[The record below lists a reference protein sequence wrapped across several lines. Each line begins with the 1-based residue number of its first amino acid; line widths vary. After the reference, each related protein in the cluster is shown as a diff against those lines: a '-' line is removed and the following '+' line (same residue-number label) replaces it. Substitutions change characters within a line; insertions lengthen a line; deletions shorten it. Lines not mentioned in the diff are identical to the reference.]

1 MLFAALSRFSR
12 DRFRRLRSVRSLESP
27 HGNLAFGCHGNQG
40 MTDINGTRAL
50 ITGAAS
56 GIGRLLA
63 TRLANAGASLVLW
76 DIDPA
81 GLNQVRAELTG
92 VGHEVDV
99 YTCDLT
105 KRQEIAAVAAQTLLE
120 SGPIDIL
127 INNAG
132 IVSGKELLDLSDR
145 EIEQTFQV
153 NTLALFWTV
162 RAFLPSML
170 ERDSGH
176 LVTVASAAGLAGTAK
191 LTDYCSSKFAAV
203 GFDESLRLE
212 LKRQNSKVITT
223 VVCPFYT
230 DTGMFDGVETR
241 FSWLL
246 PILKPEA
253 VAERIVNAIQKDQRR
268 LVMPWFIYASW
279 PCRLLPVSWFDALM
293 SFFGISHS
301 MDEFR
306 GAAGKARRSN

>member
-1 MLFAALSRFSR
+1 
-12 DRFRRLRSVRSLESP
+12 
-27 HGNLAFGCHGNQG
+27 
-40 MTDINGTRAL
+40 MTDIDGTRAL

-56 GIGRLLA
+56 GLGRLLA
-63 TRLANAGASLVLW
+63 TRLANAGTRLVLW

-81 GLNQVRAELTG
+81 GLEQVQAELSAA
-92 VGHEVDV
+92 GHEVDV
-99 YTCDLT
+99 YACDLAN
-105 KRQEIAAVAAQTLLE
+105 REEIAAVAAQTLAE

-132 IVSGKELLDLSDR
+132 IVSGKGLLDLSDR
-145 EIEQTFQV
+145 DIEQTFQV

-176 LVTVASAAGLAGTAK
+176 LVTVASAAGIAGTAK

-212 LKRQNSKVITT
+212 LRRQDSKVITT
-223 VVCPFYT
+223 VVCPFYI
-230 DTGMFDGVETR
+230 DTGMFDGVKTR

-246 PILKPEA
+246 PILKPEV
-253 VAERIVNAIQKDQRR
+253 VAERIVDAIQKDRRR
-268 LVMPWFIYASW
+268 LVMPWFIYTSW
-279 PCRLLPVSWFDALM
+279 PSRLLPVSWFDALM
-293 SFFGISHS
+293 TFFGISHS

-306 GAAGKARRSN
+306 GAADRIRKSH

>member
-1 MLFAALSRFSR
+1 
-12 DRFRRLRSVRSLESP
+12 
-27 HGNLAFGCHGNQG
+27 
-40 MTDINGTRAL
+40 MTDINGSRVL

-63 TRLANAGASLVLW
+63 TKLANAGARLVLW
-76 DIDPA
+76 DIDA
-81 GLNQVRAELTG
+81 EGLSQAQAELAG
-92 VGHEVDV
+92 AGYEADV
-99 YTCDLT
+99 YICDLT
-105 KRQEIAAVAAQTLLE
+105 RREEISAVAVQTQAQ

-132 IVSGKELLDLSDR
+132 IVSGGNLLDISDR
-145 EIEQTFQV
+145 EIERTFQV

-176 LVTVASAAGLAGTAK
+176 LVTVASAAGLVGTAK

-212 LKRQNSKVITT
+212 LKQLNSRVVTT

-230 DTGMFDGVETR
+230 DTGMFDGVKTR

-246 PILKPEA
+246 PILQPAA
-253 VAERIVNAIQKDQRR
+253 VVRRIVTAIQRDRR
-268 LVMPWFIYASW
+268 TLVMPWFVYTALPS
-279 PCRLLPVSWFDALM
+279 RLLPVTCFDALM
-293 SFFGISHS
+293 AFFGVSHS

-306 GAAGKARRSN
+306 GGGEKSGTIDRGSQ

>member
-1 MLFAALSRFSR
+1 MTVINSR
-12 DRFRRLRSVRSLESP
+12 
-27 HGNLAFGCHGNQG
+27 
-40 MTDINGTRAL
+40 RAL

-63 TRLANAGASLVLW
+63 TRLANAGAKLVLW

-81 GLNQVRAELTG
+81 GLSQAQAELTSA
-92 VGHEVDV
+92 GHEVDV

-105 KRQEIAAVAAQTLLE
+105 SREEIATVAAQTLAE
-120 SGPIDIL
+120 SGAIDIL

-132 IVSGKELLDLSDR
+132 IVSGKNLLEISDR
-145 EIEQTFQV
+145 EIERTFQV

-176 LVTVASAAGLAGTAK
+176 VVTVASAAGLAGTAK

-212 LKRQNSKVITT
+212 LKQQNSKVITT

-230 DTGMFDGVETR
+230 DTGMFDGVKTR

-253 VAERIVNAIQKDQRR
+253 VVRRIVKAIQRDRRR
-268 LVMPWFIYASW
+268 LVMPWFIYTSW
-279 PCRLLPVSWFDALM
+279 PSRLLPVGWFDALM
-293 SFFGISHS
+293 AFFGVSHS

-306 GAAGKARRSN
+306 GGAGKAERNKRAT

>member
-1 MLFAALSRFSR
+1 
-12 DRFRRLRSVRSLESP
+12 
-27 HGNLAFGCHGNQG
+27 
-40 MTDINGTRAL
+40 MTDIKGKRAL
-50 ITGAAS
+50 ITGSAG

-63 TRLANAGASLVLW
+63 SRLADAGARLVLW
-76 DIDPA
+76 DIDAA
-81 GLNQVRAELTG
+81 GLSRAQAELTDAG
-92 VGHEVDV
+92 VEVDV
-99 YTCDLT
+99 YTCDLVN
-105 KRQEIAAVAAQTLLE
+105 REDIAAVAARTLSE
-120 SGPIDIL
+120 SGPVDIL

-132 IVSGKELLDLSDR
+132 IVSGKNLLDISDA
-145 EIEQTFQV
+145 EIERTFQV

-162 RAFLPSML
+162 RAILPSML

-212 LKRQNSKVITT
+212 LRQRNSKVITT

-230 DTGMFDGVETR
+230 DTGMFDGVKTR

-253 VAERIVNAIQKDQRR
+253 VVERIVNAIRRDQRR
-268 LVMPWFIYASW
+268 VVMPWFVYASW
-279 PCRLLPVSWFDALM
+279 PSRLLPVDWFDALM
-293 SFFGISHS
+293 SFFGVSHS

-306 GAAGKARRSN
+306 RGAGKSVTDNPTE

>member
-1 MLFAALSRFSR
+1 
-12 DRFRRLRSVRSLESP
+12 
-27 HGNLAFGCHGNQG
+27 
-40 MTDINGTRAL
+40 MTDINGKRAL
-50 ITGAAS
+50 ITGAGS

-63 TRLANAGASLVLW
+63 TKLADAGARLVLW
-76 DIDPA
+76 DIDQA
-81 GLNQVRAELTG
+81 SLDRAKAELTSAG
-92 VGHEVDV
+92 YEAHV
-99 YTCDLT
+99 YQCDLAS
-105 KRQEIAAVAAQTLLE
+105 REDIAAVAKQTLAE

-132 IVSGKELLDLSDR
+132 IVSGKNLLDISDR
-145 EIEQTFQV
+145 EIQQTFQV

-170 ERDSGH
+170 ERGSGH
-176 LVTVASAAGLAGTAK
+176 LVTVASAAGIAGTAK

-212 LKRQNSKVITT
+212 LKEQGSKVITT

-230 DTGMFDGVETR
+230 DTGMFDGVKTR

-253 VAERIVNAIQKDQRR
+253 VARRIVKAIQRDRRR
-268 LVMPWFIYASW
+268 LVMPWFVYTSW
-279 PCRLLPVSWFDALM
+279 PSRLLPVRWFDALM

-306 GAAGKARRSN
+306 GGAGKAKTDGRER

>member
-1 MLFAALSRFSR
+1 
-12 DRFRRLRSVRSLESP
+12 
-27 HGNLAFGCHGNQG
+27 
-40 MTDINGTRAL
+40 MTDIRGKRAL
-50 ITGAAS
+50 VTGAAS
-56 GIGRLLA
+56 GIGKLLA
-63 TRLANAGASLVLW
+63 TQLAVKGARLVLW
-76 DIDPA
+76 DVDSA
-81 GLNQVRAELTG
+81 GLDQVKTDLVAA
-92 VGHEVDV
+92 GHEVDI

-105 KRQEIAAVAAQTLLE
+105 SRETIATVAARTLVD
-120 SGPIDIL
+120 SGPVDIL

-132 IVSGKELLDLSDR
+132 IVSGKNLLDITDQ
-145 EIEQTFQV
+145 EIERTFQV

-176 LVTVASAAGLAGTAK
+176 IVTVASAAGLAGTAR

-212 LKRQNSKVITT
+212 LKQQDSKVITT
-223 VVCPFYT
+223 VVCPFYVST
-230 DTGMFDGVETR
+230 EMFDGVKTR

-253 VAERIVNAIQKDQRR
+253 VVKRTVKAIQKDRRR
-268 LVMPWFIYASW
+268 LIMPWFIYASW
-279 PCRLLPVSWFDALM
+279 PSRLLPVRWFDAMM
-293 SFFGISHS
+293 SFFGVSHS

-306 GAAGKARRSN
+306 GGSGKIGSDD